1 MLKSKVAAQDGEFAY
16 NAASHICNQTLDS
29 GSNLS
34 NFLSLSELTHSVE
47 REAGL
52 KIQIMNL
59 SAAHIKKRNII
70 VYLEAAAGDY
80 IIFGAA
86 ECECGASFA
95 CEKAIYKGAHNGG
108 VIPRALGSDS
118 T

>member
-34 NFLSLSELTHSVE
+34 NFLSLGELTPSVE
-47 REAGL
+47 REAEL

-70 VYLEAAAGDY
+70 IYLKAAAGDY

-86 ECECGASFA
+86 ECGASFA